1 MVEEPETPQI
11 YNQLA
16 KKDLLQRAVL
26 LIMLDF
32 TNPWNFMA
40 ELNRWINFIYEL
52 QKRAE
57 FTSSDLESMA
67 KTSTF
72 SLTQSSKFTGSSR
85 SPSLTRTAS

>member
-1 MVEEPETPQI
+1 
-11 YNQLA
+11 
-16 KKDLLQRAVL
+16 LLQQAVVV
-26 LIMLDF
+26 IMLDF

-67 KTSTF
+67 KRSKF
-72 SLTQSSKFTGSSR
+72 LLIQLSKFTGSSR
-85 SPSLTRTAS
+85 SRSLTKTAS

>member
-1 MVEEPETPQI
+1 
-11 YNQLA
+11 
-16 KKDLLQRAVL
+16 LLQHAVVV
-26 LIMLDF
+26 IMLDF

-67 KTSTF
+67 KRSNF
-72 SLTQSSKFTGSSR
+72 LLIQLSKFTGSSR
-85 SPSLTRTAS
+85 SRSLTRTAS

>member
-1 MVEEPETPQI
+1 MIGTHTKLEVYMIEEPDNPQI

-16 KKDLLQRAVL
+16 NKDLLKKAV
-26 LIMLDF
+26 IIMMLDF
-32 TNPWNFMA
+32 TNPWNFMS

-67 KTSTF
+67 KRSTPF
-72 SLTQSSKFTGSSR
+72 SIS
-85 SPSLTRTAS
+85 